1 MQQNK
6 NVAQHTKQTCTK
18 CAKIQIIFNLIIGS
32 NIKYVQKFKIQTN
45 TIIIGLSKHLQIS
58 SSFSVPIIVNH
69 LLYININTTSVV
81 TSNKSGR
88 CVPHNCNITSCT
100 TSCTRSVP
108 EIVRHKLLV
117 IVLAFHATT
126 FSRIWSK
133 LHTSQTATV
142 HSSPL
147 KVIVLEQENLTDV
160 CLVWIA
166 SSDDVCV
173 SYQK

>member
-1 MQQNK
+1 MIL
-6 NVAQHTKQTCTK
+6 V
-18 CAKIQIIFNLIIGS
+18 LIIET
-32 NIKYVQKFKIQTN
+32 KHKICTEIQDTN
-45 TIIIGLSKHLQIS
+45 RYDYHWIIIGLSKHLQTS
-58 SSFSVPIIVNH
+58 SSFSVPIIVNQ

-173 SYQK
+173 SYQKIIRSIFF